1 MHMSK
6 HYSVHTDCTCV
17 WLADGPGSTQGDAG
31 NAGLTVK
38 TLDMELTQASVGV
51 GTHREQSH

>member
-1 MHMSK
+1 MRGAEVK
-6 HYSVHTDCTCV
+6 AVGRSVVECIDTGTV

-38 TLDMELTQASVGV
+38 TLDME
-51 GTHREQSH
+51 